1 MIEYLLDAIRA
12 TAGTDNEVTAR
23 ILLDDGTPIT
33 EGCEFII
40 HDGDR
45 HLSFDGVYEDEIWK
59 FAIPAE
65 ATKDFKG
72 RYMYCI
78 KHYDEQLCFQQPLYF
93 V

>member
-12 TAGTDNEVTAR
+12 TAGTDNVVTAR
-23 ILLDDGTPIT
+23 VTQDDDTPIT
-33 EGCEFII
+33 DGCEFVI
-40 HDGDR
+40 HDGNR
-45 HLSFDGVYEDEIWK
+45 HLSFDGVCQDGIWS
-59 FAIPAE
+59 FEIPAE

-78 KHYDEQLCFQQPLYF
+78 KRYDEQLCFQQPIYF